1 MQNGSHVFLNGA
13 FVLALALELDC
24 LFTACLFGH
33 LAGRVILAPIF
44 LLFQQLHN
52 SILYFDGFD
61 KIVYSLLFVERGF
74 IELVNVCGLDN
85 YFEIIVLPG

>member
-33 LAGRVILAPIF
+33 LGGRVILAPIF
-44 LLFQQLHN
+44 LLFQH
-52 SILYFDGFD
+52 SCTIIFYILMALTKLFIHCCLWNGD
-61 KIVYSLLFVERGF
+61 SL
-74 IELVNVCGLDN
+74 NW
-85 YFEIIVLPG
+85 